1 MLILTLADTI
11 IGILAFLFVLGTII
25 LVHEGGHF
33 YFASKAGVLCREYSF
48 GMGPLLVGK
57 KKGET
62 LYSIR
67 ALPIGGFCAIAGE
80 EGEDDP
86 LKASTEVRLVIEEG
100 IVKKICFEVDNPLFK
115 DIPLFK
121 LKAYDL
127 LDKEQTGNLFI
138 KVLENEEEK
147 VYDVDPK
154 AHYIFADKK
163 VLRANPKDVEENK
176 EKFINEIQIAP
187 YNRQLNSKTLWQR
200 TLTIFGGPMTNIIL
214 AFIVFVIAFLMSGT
228 SNTKS
233 TELSEVSKETAAY
246 QAGLREGD
254 VLYKLEFNGANGLVS
269 KELNEWED
277 ISVFMTSYKADA
289 NAQKIKVYYYEG
301 GDTTKA
307 KETELIPTVF
317 IYSISMYQD
326 INSDE
331 VKIAPLAEGSKA
343 YKGGLREGDII
354 LSVNGQ
360 SVSTWKEVF
369 NIFASV
375 EGANQEVKVFVNR
388 NGEYEECVVVP
399 YSKELFEKTQSV
411 DFVDVQIG
419 ISPSIT
425 RNIFSVIEATFN
437 EMATSIT
444 QLIKTLGLLFTSKE
458 IGLKDMSGVIGIF
471 SMTSD
476 AAKGGFANLLYWMG
490 FLSINVGFMNLLP
503 IPALDGGRLVFIA
516 IEAIF
521 RKPVPQKVQDIAINV
536 TMILLLILMLYVG
549 VFDVL
554 RLF

>member
-1 MLILTLADTI
+1 
-11 IGILAFLFVLGTII
+11 
-25 LVHEGGHF
+25 
-33 YFASKAGVLCREYSF
+33 
-48 GMGPLLVGK
+48 
-57 KKGET
+57 
-62 LYSIR
+62 
-67 ALPIGGFCAIAGE
+67 
-80 EGEDDP
+80 
-86 LKASTEVRLVIEEG
+86 
-100 IVKKICFEVDNPLFK
+100 
-115 DIPLFK
+115 
-121 LKAYDL
+121 
-127 LDKEQTGNLFI
+127 
-138 KVLENEEEK
+138 
-147 VYDVDPK
+147 
-154 AHYIFADKK
+154 
-163 VLRANPKDVEENK
+163 
-176 EKFINEIQIAP
+176 
-187 YNRQLNSKTLWQR
+187 
-200 TLTIFGGPMTNIIL
+200 MTNI
-214 AFIVFVIAFLMSGT
+214 IVFVIAFLMSGT

-254 VLYKLEFNGANGLVS
+254 VLYKLEFDGVNGLVS

-277 ISVFMTSYKADA
+277 ISIFMTSYKADA

-301 GDTTKA
+301 GDITKA
-307 KETELIPTVF
+307 KEAELIPTVF

-331 VKIAPLAEGSKA
+331 VKIGPLAEGSKA

-354 LSVNGQ
+354 LSVNDQ
-360 SVSTWKEVF
+360 AVSTWKEVF
-369 NIFASV
+369 NIFASI
-375 EGANQEVKVFVNR
+375 EGANQEVKVVVER
-388 NGEYEECVVVP
+388 DGENKECVVVP

-536 TMILLLILMLYVG
+536 TMILLLVLMLYVG

>member
-86 LKASTEVRLVIEEG
+86 LKASAEVRLVIEEG

-254 VLYKLEFNGANGLVS
+254 VLYKLEFDGANGLVS

-277 ISVFMTSYKADA
+277 ISIFMTSYKADA

-354 LSVNGQ
+354 LSVNDQ
-360 SVSTWKEVF
+360 AVSTWKEVF

-375 EGANQEVKVFVNR
+375 DGANQEVKVVVER

-536 TMILLLILMLYVG
+536 TMILLLALMLYVG

>member
-163 VLRANPKDVEENK
+163 VLRANPKDVEQNK

-246 QAGLREGD
+246 QVGLREGD
-254 VLYKLEFNGANGLVS
+254 VLYKLEFEGANGLVT

-277 ISVFMTSYKADA
+277 ISIFMTTYKADR
-289 NAQKIKVYYYEG
+289 NAQKIKLYYYEG

-307 KETELIPTVF
+307 KEAELTPTVF

-369 NIFASV
+369 NIFASI
-375 EGANQEVKVFVNR
+375 EGANQEVKVVVER
-388 NGEYEECVVVP
+388 DGENKECVVVP